1 MKNILQLLQWRYAT
15 KKMDSTKKVSDEK
28 LNTIIESVR
37 LTATSSG
44 LQPYELLVIT
54 NPETRQKIQ
63 DIAWS
68 QTQITEASHL
78 LVFAAWD
85 NYTVERIN
93 MMFDLTND
101 IRGIKNQGWEDYR
114 MKLLEAYPNRDPE
127 ANFQHAARQSYIG
140 LGTALLAAAEQEVD
154 CTPMEGFDADALDKI
169 LDLRSKGL
177 RSTIILPIGYREA
190 SNDWL
195 VNLTKVRRGIESFVR
210 FIK

>member
-114 MKLLEAYPNRDPE
+114 MKLLEAYPSRDPE